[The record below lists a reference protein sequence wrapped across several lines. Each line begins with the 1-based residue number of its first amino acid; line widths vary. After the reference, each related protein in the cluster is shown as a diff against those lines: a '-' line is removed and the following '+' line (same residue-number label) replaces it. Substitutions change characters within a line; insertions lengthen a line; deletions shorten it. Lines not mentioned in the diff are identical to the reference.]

1 MVVLLSGAQAEHQ
14 CTAGVRAPGAGMQ
27 EPLELGLQDGPR
39 DVRKGSVLS
48 AGSDSGN
55 VAVSPPG
62 IRFFSST
69 ERELG

>member
-1 MVVLLSGAQAEHQ
+1 MAVLLSGARAEPQ
-14 CTAGVRAPGAGMQ
+14 CAVGVRAPKAGMQ
-27 EPLELGLQDGPR
+27 EPAELRLEDGPR

-48 AGSDSGN
+48 AGQDSGN

-62 IRFFSST
+62 IHFFST